1 MLIAIDIE
9 LKENANRSKRYE
21 YAKNDPANNDLN
33 SDAVSGFVATTGIK
47 PKSPKSG
54 LNIT

>member
-9 LKENANRSKRYE
+9 LYENVNRNKRYA

-33 SDAVSGFVATTGIK
+33 SDAVSELVATTGIN
-47 PKSPKSG
+47 PK
-54 LNIT
+54 